1 MIINHELKQVR
12 HIILLNSGLSQKC
25 EIIVCYLH
33 NRTTLKTSYKMKT
46 KTGNDRVEG
55 EMASTVE
62 KNGGSQNNFNIRK
75 IGETLK
81 FDSMK
86 QDNDEFFTSM

>member
-1 MIINHELKQVR
+1 
-12 HIILLNSGLSQKC
+12 
-25 EIIVCYLH
+25 
-33 NRTTLKTSYKMKT
+33 MKT